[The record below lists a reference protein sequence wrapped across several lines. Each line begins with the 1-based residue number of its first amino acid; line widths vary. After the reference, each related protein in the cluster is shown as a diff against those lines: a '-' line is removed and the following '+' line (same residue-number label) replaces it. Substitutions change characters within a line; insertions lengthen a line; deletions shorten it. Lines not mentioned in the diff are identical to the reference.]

1 MIVCHYKV
9 TKRKT
14 GSQNG
19 FGRDRGGWEERT
31 MRGLKCYIIVLILL
45 FLTVGS
51 ISLHAEGNE
60 ARGNGGREY
69 EELEKEYQSRVMDVL
84 AQYGLS
90 SGGITL
96 TKIIQIDDTREYQ
109 LEIHHARMGKWTEQQ
124 RGRLAEGIHMLG
136 APDGTSS
143 VRVVLNF

>member
-1 MIVCHYKV
+1 
-9 TKRKT
+9 
-14 GSQNG
+14 
-19 FGRDRGGWEERT
+19 
-31 MRGLKCYIIVLILL
+31 MRGLKFYIIVLILL
-45 FLTVGS
+45 ILTLGS
-51 ISLHAEGNE
+51 MTLHAEGNE
-60 ARGNGGREY
+60 ARRSGSREY
-69 EELEKEYQSRVMDVL
+69 EELEKEYRSRVMDVL
-84 AQYGLS
+84 AQHGLS

-96 TKIIQIDDTREYQ
+96 TKVIQTDDTREYR